1 MTERYSTIRRYVFN
15 VFKDLY
21 GHNISFRTYLRYCRR
36 IGAIRAPN
44 AKKESLTLRHR
55 KMRIAWCRVR
65 KFWKMEQWKKVIFS
79 DECCIKIGQ
88 DRRVYVWKMK
98 DEGYYRP
105 DLYGD
110 NKKPK
115 MQVMIWGCIS
125 WFGVGTISMIDGT
138 LNSRG
143 YLQILED
150 KLWPVVAKHFPGG
163 DYLFQDDGASI
174 HTAHII
180 KDYKANNGM
189 GILPWPAKSPD
200 LNIIEN
206 LWHILKLNIQKQ
218 VHTLKTVEDLKNLV
232 ENCWNSI
239 TTNYIRNL
247 YNSLPR
253 RMKRVTILKGHRTK
267 Y

>member
-1 MTERYSTIRRYVFN
+1 
-15 VFKDLY
+15 
-21 GHNISFRTYLRYCRR
+21 
-36 IGAIRAPN
+36 
-44 AKKESLTLRHR
+44 
-55 KMRIAWCRVR
+55 
-65 KFWKMEQWKKVIFS
+65 
-79 DECCIKIGQ
+79 
-88 DRRVYVWKMK
+88 MK
-98 DEGYYRP
+98 
-105 DLYGD
+105 
-110 NKKPK
+110 
-115 MQVMIWGCIS
+115 
-125 WFGVGTISMIDGT
+125 
-138 LNSRG
+138 
-143 YLQILED
+143 D

-218 VHTLKTVEDLKNLV
+218 LHTLKTVAQDLKNLV